1 MLDTMDICK
10 QDIWEVARQALSPG
24 KEETIMTLAEQ
35 LRQEGLQK
43 GRQEERAEL
52 LDRLL
57 RKRFGNI
64 LDAHV
69 QKRLYNATPDQVARW
84 FDRIF
89 EAGSIEEVL
98 DEKP

>member
-1 MLDTMDICK
+1 
-10 QDIWEVARQALSPG
+10 
-24 KEETIMTLAEQ
+24 MTLAEQ
-35 LRQEGLQK
+35 LRQEGRRIGQQE

-69 QKRLYNATPDQVARW
+69 QKRLHNATPDQVARW

-89 EAGSIEEVL
+89 EAGTIEEVL
-98 DEKP
+98 DDKP